1 MSSQS
6 EPPAGL
12 RWVDARRGLVSRE
25 IFVSDDVCK
34 LEVERIF
41 NRSWIFLGHETEL
54 PKPGDFVS
62 RNMGNAP
69 VVVVRQNPC
78 VVEQLPSPRRQDLSR
93 RRWKCAALRMPISR
107 VDLRKV
113 RSARN
118 DHLRQTFSEW
128 IRFFRIRSAPC
139 SSPRSLQ
146 RNDLR

>member
-34 LEVERIF
+34 LEMERIF

-69 VVVVRQNPC
+69 VVVVRDNDGKIHALLNSCRHRGAKYLVAPTL
-78 VVEQLPSPRRQDLSR
+78 EMRGTSYAHITGGLTKSPVGS
-93 RRWKCAALRMPISR
+93 
-107 VDLRKV
+107 
-113 RSARN
+113 
-118 DHLRQTFSEW
+118 
-128 IRFFRIRSAPC
+128 
-139 SSPRSLQ
+139 
-146 RNDLR
+146 